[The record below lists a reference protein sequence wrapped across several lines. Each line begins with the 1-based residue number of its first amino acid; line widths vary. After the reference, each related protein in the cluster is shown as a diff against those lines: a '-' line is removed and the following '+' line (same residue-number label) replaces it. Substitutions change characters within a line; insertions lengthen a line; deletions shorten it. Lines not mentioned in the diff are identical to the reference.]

1 MDHDGRLKKIVI
13 TPKAETYQ
21 IIIRKQIDIFHEDLE
36 EGLSDGEKEE
46 FLRILGKIEANLQKG
61 VSGGKRPSE
70 H

>member
-1 MDHDGRLKKIVI
+1 M
-13 TPKAETYQ
+13 AERIKQ